1 MSSCCAPRY
10 RRVFGKRQA
19 QRDARRFRRKGLDQ
33 TAQEIVDGLVE
44 RGVADASVLDVGGGV
59 GAIDIA
65 LLEKGAG
72 RATVVEIS
80 EEYDDEAGALSAE
93 HHLEGQLTRRHGDF
107 VEVGSGVEAA
117 DIVVMHRVVCCYPDP
132 EALVGAAGDHARRLL
147 ALSFPRET
155 WWIRI
160 GWYAVDL
167 WFRVVYRFSSYVHA
181 HDRILGA
188 AANAGFMPVR
198 EHSGRLWHVAVLER
212 NVVARKSSVA

>member
-19 QRDARRFRRKGLDQ
+19 QRDARRFRRKGLDE
-33 TAQEIVDGLVE
+33 TAQEIVDGLVG

-65 LLEKGAG
+65 LLEKGA
-72 RATVVEIS
+72 RQATVVELS
-80 EEYDDEAGALSAE
+80 EEYDHEAAALVAE
-93 HHLEGQLTRRHGDF
+93 RHLEGRVTRRHGDF
-107 VEVGSGVEAA
+107 VEIGSGIEAA
-117 DIVVMHRVVCCYPDP
+117 DLVVMHRVLCCYPDP
-132 EALVGAAGDHARRLL
+132 EALVGAAGDRARRLL
-147 ALSFPRET
+147 ALSFPRDT

-181 HDRILGA
+181 HERILGA
-188 AANAGFMPVR
+188 AASAGFTPVR
-198 EHSGRLWHVAVLER
+198 EHSGWLWHVAVLER
-212 NVVARKSSVA
+212 SIVAEVE